1 MLPVVELD
9 SARVLVDL
17 PTVIVNLIFRFLT
30 GNELI
35 YKSSL

>member
-1 MLPVVELD
+1 MLPLVELG
-9 SARVLVDL
+9 SVHVLVDL